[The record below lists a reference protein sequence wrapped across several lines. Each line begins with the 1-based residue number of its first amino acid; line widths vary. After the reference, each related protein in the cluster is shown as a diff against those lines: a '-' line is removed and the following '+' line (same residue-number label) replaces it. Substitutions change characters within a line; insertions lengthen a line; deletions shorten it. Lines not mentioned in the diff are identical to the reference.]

1 MWTGSG
7 LPPANCKC
15 GVGCQKNRPLDNLS
29 PCSPTKKLARKVALK
44 KKVAFHTLGCK
55 VNQVETEQMI
65 EEFIGRG
72 YQIVNFGDPA
82 DVYVINTCT
91 VTHISDR
98 KSRAMLRRAVRA
110 NPDALIVAT
119 GCAAQ
124 VDAGQLLQIEG
135 IGLVVG
141 NQDKERLAEIVDN
154 HLRGH
159 EVKTKV
165 WVEPICPTALPPI
178 LYSGHHERTRAFVKI
193 QDGCQSFCS
202 YCIVPLARG
211 PVRSK
216 APDDVLAEI
225 GQLLQLGY
233 REIVLTGIHTGMYG
247 IDLAGWDITR
257 LLRRILAVNTGGFRI
272 RLSSIEPLELNEELI
287 NLIASDRR
295 ICRHFHIPLQS
306 GSDRI
311 LKSMRRRYDREYYR
325 RLVLNTAQLI
335 PGSAFTADIMVGY
348 PTEAEADFRDTYD
361 LINDLPLYELHVFKY
376 SRRAGTSAAA
386 MIPQIDDAAKQQRS
400 EALLE
405 LGRRKK
411 YHFMHSLLGQELSV
425 LVERPWDGDTYSG
438 LSDNYIDV
446 HFESPHNLVGQI
458 IKVTLMKAEQEW
470 AIGAVSG

>member
-1 MWTGSG
+1 M
-7 LPPANCKC
+7 
-15 GVGCQKNRPLDNLS
+15 
-29 PCSPTKKLARKVALK
+29 K

-65 EEFIGRG
+65 EEFTGRG

-110 NPDALIVAT
+110 NPAAIVVAT

-124 VDAGQLLQIEG
+124 VDAGQLSHIEG

-154 HLRGH
+154 YVRGH
-159 EVKTKV
+159 EVEPKI
-165 WVEPICPTALPPI
+165 WVDPICPTALPPI

-257 LLRRILAVNTGGFRI
+257 LLQRILAVNTGGFRI

-287 NLIASDRR
+287 TLITSDRR

-335 PGSAFTADIMVGY
+335 PGSAFTADVMVGY
-348 PTEAEADFRDTYD
+348 PTETEADFRDTYD
-361 LINDLPLYELHVFKY
+361 LIDDLPLYELHVFKY
-376 SRRAGTSAAA
+376 SRREGTSAAA
-386 MIPQIDDAAKQQRS
+386 MIPQIDAAAKQQRS

-411 YHFMHSLLGQELSV
+411 YHFMHSLLGQELNV
-425 LVERPWDGDTYSG
+425 LVERPWDGDIYSG

-446 HFESPHNLVGQI
+446 HFESPRNLVGQI

-470 AIGAVSG
+470 AIGVVSG